1 MAVLPRRHQSLRLLG
16 LNRKVL
22 IFDEVHAADE
32 YMFELLESLL
42 ALHLHQGGSA
52 ILLTATLSLKQR
64 QRLTNIWLKEAAIPL
79 KQLQENA
86 FPLATRVK
94 LDSHA
99 PVLEQPLKSRQDVS
113 RSVQVKQLTSID
125 ECITTIVSAVAKNQ
139 CVVWVRNSVNDL
151 SLIHI

>member
-1 MAVLPRRHQSLRLLG
+1 
-16 LNRKVL
+16 
-22 IFDEVHAADE
+22 
-32 YMFELLESLL
+32 
-42 ALHLHQGGSA
+42 HLHQGGSA

-139 CVVWVRNSVNDL
+139 CVVWVRNSVNDALDAFQILRQHLNDPEQCLLFHSRFFL
-151 SLIHI
+151 SDRKKNEKRVVD